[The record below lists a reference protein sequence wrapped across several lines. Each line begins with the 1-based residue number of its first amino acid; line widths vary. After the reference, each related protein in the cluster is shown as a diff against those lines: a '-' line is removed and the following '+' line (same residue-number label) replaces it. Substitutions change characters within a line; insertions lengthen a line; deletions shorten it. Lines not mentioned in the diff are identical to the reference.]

1 MNEIAFP
8 GTSLQDLREQLL
20 ASAPSEAAAILFAG
34 LHARA
39 GKHRLLVRET
49 LLLPESGYLRQG
61 PSVVSIAPQFLNKAL
76 KRARADGWSLV
87 MVHTHPF
94 ADEAWFSVVDD
105 EAEKTIVPVLRR
117 RAPDRPS
124 AFAVLTEARIASRIW
139 YATGRESKPADV
151 SEIGPRVRL
160 HRLKNKGITLS
171 PELDRS
177 VRALGIEGQSTI
189 SELKVGIVGLGGLGS
204 IVVQE
209 LVHSGVRQLLLIDY
223 DVIER
228 TNLNRVVGSTR
239 RTIGKA
245 KVEVAAERAL
255 EIQPQAKIERTVG
268 DVADHSVLRQ
278 LLACDVVFCCTDSHG
293 SRAVLNQ
300 IAYQYFIPTFDL
312 GVHVAASDDEV
323 QSMTGRV
330 QMLAPGLPCLVCHNL
345 LDPELVRRDLMTE
358 AQRTADPYIVGA
370 HIPQPAVMSLNG
382 TVASMGVTMMLS
394 AIAGLPVGTR
404 HQIVLFHR
412 GTVRSISSVPEPQCI
427 VCSPRGAFGRGDLY
441 SLPGRPI
448 G

>member
-1 MNEIAFP
+1 MNEIVFP

-34 LHARA
+34 RHSRV
-39 GKHRLLVRET
+39 GKHRLLLRET
-49 LLLPESGYLRQG
+49 VLLPESGYLRQG
-61 PSVVSIAPQFLNKAL
+61 PAVVSIAPDFLNRAL
-76 KRARADGWSLV
+76 KRARADGWSLLLT
-87 MVHTHPF
+87 HTHPF
-94 ADEAWFSVVDD
+94 ADEAWFSLVDD
-105 EAEKTIVPVLRR
+105 DAERTIVPVLRR
-117 RAPDRPS
+117 RIPERPS
-124 AFAVLTEARIASRIW
+124 AFAVLTDTQIASRIW
-139 YATGRESKPADV
+139 LSTGSGSKPSDV
-151 SEIGPRVRL
+151 TEIGRRVRL
-160 HRLKNKGITLS
+160 HRLKRKRMTLS

-177 VRALGIEGQSTI
+177 VRALGLEGQSII
-189 SELKVGIVGLGGLGS
+189 SELRVGIVGLGGLGS
-204 IVVQE
+204 IVTQE
-209 LVHSGVRQLLLIDY
+209 LAHSGVRQLLLVDH

-239 RTIGKA
+239 RAVGKA
-245 KVEVAAERAL
+245 KVAVAAEHAQ
-255 EIQPQAKIERTVG
+255 EVQPLAKIELVVG
-268 DVADHSVLRQ
+268 DVTEQSVLRK
-278 LLACDVVFCCTDSHG
+278 LLACDVIFSCTDSHG

-312 GVHVAASDDEV
+312 GIHVAASNDEV

-345 LDPELVRRDLMTE
+345 LDPEQVRRELMTE
-358 AQRTADPYIVGA
+358 AQRRADPYIVGA
-370 HIPQPAVMSLNG
+370 HVPHPAVMSLNG

-394 AIAGLPVGTR
+394 AMAGLPVGTR

-412 GTVRSISSVPEPQCI
+412 GTVRSISSEPEPKCI

-441 SLPGRPI
+441 PLPGRPV